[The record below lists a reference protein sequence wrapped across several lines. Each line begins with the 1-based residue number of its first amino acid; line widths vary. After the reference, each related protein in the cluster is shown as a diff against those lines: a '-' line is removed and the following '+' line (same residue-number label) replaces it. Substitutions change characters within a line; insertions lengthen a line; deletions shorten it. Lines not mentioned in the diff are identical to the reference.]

1 MRLRATKLAAIGF
14 GGARL
19 PLASLDLQFAT
30 DKTLTARRGPTPVFT
45 RGTPATYYGP
55 NRIVVNDSATPII
68 QNTSVVNGRS
78 YWVSANGA
86 PGEYDYLIL
95 YNGTEWTLR
104 IRYWSTGE
112 DYEESTYSAAA
123 GNEFRPDLADWSDS
137 GATVTTGN
145 TFGILTAVAN
155 EPRFD
160 HDPVTLACRGLLIEE
175 QRINSL
181 TESNTFNLWGL
192 SGATVATSSILT
204 PNGTT
209 TAFKIVENSATA
221 THSITRAFSVTS
233 GTTYTVSTWLKAA
246 ENGFALV
253 GLTGSGVPLTF
264 ISVNLSTGA
273 VTTGIGSPVGA
284 SSITYPNGWYR
295 VSFSITATSTAS
307 PSIDIRLSRD
317 GLWANRSY
325 LGNGVNG
332 MYCYGAQ
339 VENGSFVTSYIPTTT
354 TALTRSADVCSITGS
369 DFTGMYNQS
378 EGTFFGDATPQAA
391 NQLVVVVG
399 ANTSASTASHFIYK
413 SNNLINAV
421 GKRWAAQTV
430 STGAQTEIATGTDVA
445 ISASK
450 LSYAYKLNDFAFA
463 YAGSIVG
470 TDSSGTIP
478 TPTTMRI
485 GCRDDGLQINGHI
498 ARIQYFRKRLPNAK
512 LQSLTTP

>member
-192 SGATVATSSILT
+192 SGATVATSSLLT
-204 PNGTT
+204 
-209 TAFKIVENSATA
+209 
-221 THSITRAFSVTS
+221 H
-233 GTTYTVSTWLKAA
+233 L
-246 ENGFALV
+246 
-253 GLTGSGVPLTF
+253 
-264 ISVNLSTGA
+264 
-273 VTTGIGSPVGA
+273 
-284 SSITYPNGWYR
+284 
-295 VSFSITATSTAS
+295 
-307 PSIDIRLSRD
+307 RL
-317 GLWANRSY
+317 
-325 LGNGVNG
+325 
-332 MYCYGAQ
+332 
-339 VENGSFVTSYIPTTT
+339 
-354 TALTRSADVCSITGS
+354 
-369 DFTGMYNQS
+369 
-378 EGTFFGDATPQAA
+378 
-391 NQLVVVVG
+391 
-399 ANTSASTASHFIYK
+399 
-413 SNNLINAV
+413 
-421 GKRWAAQTV
+421 
-430 STGAQTEIATGTDVA
+430 
-445 ISASK
+445 
-450 LSYAYKLNDFAFA
+450 
-463 YAGSIVG
+463 
-470 TDSSGTIP
+470 
-478 TPTTMRI
+478 
-485 GCRDDGLQINGHI
+485 
-498 ARIQYFRKRLPNAK
+498 
-512 LQSLTTP
+512 